1 MTTLVHV
8 ENDLN
13 DSWLEFAKGNDD
25 VKLKIIVFFHIKC
38 NYACTPTCHMGDFVI

>member
-1 MTTLVHV
+1 MTTFFHV

-38 NYACTPTCHMGDFVI
+38 NYACTPSYHMGYFVI

>member
-13 DSWLEFAKGNDD
+13 DSSLEFAKGNDD

-38 NYACTPTCHMGDFVI
+38 NYACIPTCHMGDFII